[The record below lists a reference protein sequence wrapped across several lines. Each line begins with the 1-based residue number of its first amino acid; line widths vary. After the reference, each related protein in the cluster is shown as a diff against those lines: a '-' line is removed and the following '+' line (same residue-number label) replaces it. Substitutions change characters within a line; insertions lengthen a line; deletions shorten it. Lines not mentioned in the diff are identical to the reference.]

1 MTLIGGMFDRS
12 LFDRLRCEADI
23 LKTIVKSRIEN
34 ASSTD
39 KAAYEK
45 RLRALMA
52 RLLYVEE
59 HGYSPQVENTDEG
72 CHPDLAPPK
81 QKNDQIDNHNILS
94 AATSSNSQPSKK
106 KKKKQLSRANTKTPP
121 PEAIATSTSANSIS
135 TSSAIEDEDLTDP
148 VAVALLGMGFTDDQI
163 KSAARALGGFERAT
177 ADDMVVWILGEGDT
191 AESGK
196 APDTAHENQA
206 AAQSKAPKK
215 VVPRAIVGQ
224 KSLASHAEEVA
235 RKRQEELAAAKRA
248 AEKREEQRRI
258 RREWNEREQARQMQE
273 KNAKIAEAMTRRQ
286 QVENAKLIPETSILP
301 MAPGS
306 EVGVGAPPSTV
317 YGAPVGAAGGGIGKK
332 HQHDG
337 GPPLTIFA
345 GGPKMTASAKPKHV
359 ASNMGIPQ
367 APTLLRNPKILTRP
381 LNPPLP
387 VDGAS
392 SQPQLG
398 VVGNQPLFAPS
409 PSLSSNAKP
418 SGTSPPRNIYAKS
431 IHPSSSNHRNDQ
443 PTAILRKEHSAGVAN
458 QNINMTNSTR
468 RILPHY
474 PGHHGPAGHAFNNPV
489 SLAASSSMASTAA
502 APILRHGVAPPGF
515 IPSNSAH
522 HHRMEPSATEE
533 AHGIASSSSF
543 VETNPLGM
551 IRATAREF
559 VPTYFKPST
568 TSATPDTFL
577 PAPSNTVPSM
587 SAQFMSTRPSTISPP
602 PLPPARS
609 ASNDDSENLMFEH
622 MSSLLSTF
630 GAESNT
636 PTVQSV
642 TSSITGPSGVPTNK
656 NNHNNAGDD
665 TNTTSRVGSIMTFE
679 STTAPTT
686 TAAVGPFAV
695 GGGLGNGGIQ
705 TSSIFES
712 ITYRGDQESNNLAAL
727 GSGGGIWGT
736 GGGNS
741 SSNVNQNSSMGLAG
755 LNFSSF
761 MGGV

>member
-1 MTLIGGMFDRS
+1 MTLIGGLFDRS
-12 LFDRLRCEADI
+12 LFDRLLCEADI

-34 ASSTD
+34 ASATD

-45 RLRALMA
+45 RLRALMT
-52 RLLYVEE
+52 RLLYVQE

-72 CHPDLAPPK
+72 CHRDLAPPK
-81 QKNDQIDNHNILS
+81 QKNDKIDNHNILS
-94 AATSSNSQPSKK
+94 AATSSNSQTSKK
-106 KKKKQLSRANTKTPP
+106 KKKQQLSRANTKTPP

-196 APDTAHENQA
+196 APDTVHENQA
-206 AAQSKAPKK
+206 AAQSTPKK
-215 VVPRAIVGQ
+215 VAPRAIVGQ
-224 KSLASHAEEVA
+224 KSLASLAEEVA

-301 MAPGS
+301 MALES
-306 EVGVGAPPSTV
+306 EVGAGVPPSTV
-317 YGAPVGAAGGGIGKK
+317 YGAPAGATGSGIGKK
-332 HQHDG
+332 HQHNT

-345 GGPKMTASAKPKHV
+345 GGPKMMASAKPKNV

-367 APTLLRNPKILTRP
+367 APTVLRNPKILTRP

-392 SQPQLG
+392 SQPQSLG
-398 VVGNQPLFAPS
+398 GVGNQPLFAPS
-409 PSLSSNAKP
+409 PSLSSNAKA
-418 SGTSPPRNIYAKS
+418 SGASPPRNIYAKS

-443 PTAILRKEHSAGVAN
+443 PTAILRKGPSAGVAN

-468 RILPHY
+468 RILPHH
-474 PGHHGPAGHAFNNPV
+474 PGHHGLEGHAFNDPV

-533 AHGIASSSSF
+533 AAGLASSSSF

-568 TSATPDTFL
+568 TSATPDAFL
-577 PAPSNTVPSM
+577 PVPSNTVPSM
-587 SAQFMSTRPSTISPP
+587 SAQFMGTRPSTVSPP
-602 PLPPARS
+602 PFPSTRS
-609 ASNDDSENLMFEH
+609 VSNDDSENLMFEH
-622 MSSLLSTF
+622 MSSLLGTF

-636 PTVQSV
+636 STVQSV
-642 TSSITGPSGVPTNK
+642 TSSITGPSGVPTN
-656 NNHNNAGDD
+656 NNNNNNNNAGDD
-665 TNTTSRVGSIMTFE
+665 TNTTSRVGSIMTFK

-686 TAAVGPFAV
+686 AGGPFAV
-695 GGGLGNGGIQ
+695 GGGLGNGIQ

-712 ITYRGDQESNNLAAL
+712 ITYRGDQESNNLAL

-736 GGGNS
+736 GGGVS
-741 SSNVNQNSSMGLAG
+741 SSNVNQNSSLGLAG